1 MAEGSLVGD
10 VRLILWRLEAP
21 STAAEFDV
29 VGWRPDEMISRVRR
43 KKEGRESGSL
53 ILSFFFSVVKF
64 VVFCCVLLCFVVF
77 CCVLFLF
84 FLYSRSRTD
93 VSAQIHIGE

>member
-29 VGWRPDEMISRVRR
+29 GGWRPDEMISRVV
-43 KKEGRESGSL
+43 KEEEGGESGSL
-53 ILSFFFSVVKF
+53 ILSFF
-64 VVFCCVLLCFVVF
+64 
-77 CCVLFLF
+77 
-84 FLYSRSRTD
+84 
-93 VSAQIHIGE
+93 